1 MFLLLYLAFMI
12 LPGYPLL
19 HYYIFSSQ
27 ETIFLSATQE
37 KTYSNNDN
45 TKVGDVAYLG
55 ALMKS
60 ANSNQSG
67 KKVPNPPPS
76 SNNEINN
83 LVYVVSGFFD
93 SSGQTDGIPLQFRDF
108 AESILDQ
115 YLQMFIPP
123 PNSQA

>member
-1 MFLLLYLAFMI
+1 LFLLLYLAFMI

-27 ETIFLSATQE
+27 EIVFLPATQE

-60 ANSNQSG
+60 ANAGQSD
-67 KKVPNPPPS
+67 KNVPHPPPAD
-76 SNNEINN
+76 NEVNN
-83 LVYVVSGFFD
+83 LVYVFSGFFD
-93 SSGQTDGIPLQFRDF
+93 SSIQTDGIPLQFRNF
-108 AESILDQ
+108 AESILEQ
-115 YLQMFIPP
+115 YLKVFIPP